1 MKTSLSA
8 FRPLRWLRVLRT
20 VRVLGVLA
28 ALCLAL
34 APAALALEPGDPAP
48 EFTAPALDGGEDVS
62 LADYRGKVVYLD
74 FWASWCAPCLQS
86 LPQLEALQHELGPR
100 GFQVVAVNVDQD
112 PVKARRLLA
121 KLDIG
126 YPSASDPKGEL
137 PGKYEL
143 PTMPTSFVVDANG
156 VIRIV
161 HSGFRDGDLD
171 ELRPKIK
178 ALMAQPAAR
187 TAAR

>member
-1 MKTSLSA
+1 MKRFGT
-8 FRPLRWLRVLRT
+8 WRVA
-20 VRVLGVLA
+20 LG
-28 ALCLAL
+28 ALVSTLVL
-34 APAALALEPGDPAP
+34 APAAAALEPGDQAP
-48 EFTAPALDGGEDVS
+48 DFTAPALDGGEDIS
-62 LADYRGKVVYLD
+62 LAKHRGKVVYLD

-86 LPQLEALQHELGPR
+86 LPQLESLQHELGPQ

-112 PVKARRLLA
+112 LDKARRLLA
-121 KLDIG
+121 KLGVG

-137 PGKYEL
+137 PGMYEL
-143 PTMPTSFVVDANG
+143 PTMPTSYVVDANG

-171 ELRPKIK
+171 KLRPKIK

-187 TAAR
+187 AAAR